1 MSLTLVREQCFIRII
16 YYCYY
21 YYSATINA
29 LSVFPCIY
37 LLGHRLLRGG
47 CGIFN
52 IYAMILVRAVHMKT
66 RRKILTVLVP
76 CFVVGNALQFR
87 EAAHKRVHY

>member
-1 MSLTLVREQCFIRII
+1 MTSCLCSAVSLTLVREQHFIRII

-37 LLGHRLLRGG
+37 PLGHRLLKGG

-52 IYAMILVRAVHMKT
+52 VCNDLSACCAHEDKT
-66 RRKILTVLVP
+66 ESFD
-76 CFVVGNALQFR
+76 CFGSLLCSGQCSPV
-87 EAAHKRVHY
+87 